1 MKLKRNGKEYEYDYQ
16 TIVIKGEY
24 HRALRGICDKEELPM
39 GRMIKKLV
47 EHYES
52 SIR

>member
-1 MKLKRNGKEYEYDYQ
+1 MKLKRNGKDYEYDYN

-24 HRALRGICDKEELPM
+24 HRALKSVCEREELPM
-39 GRMIKKLV
+39 GKMIQKLV
-47 EHYES
+47 EHYEN